1 MALLEMKLNINKTR
15 FEKVEDIKV
24 PDIFYRRL
32 KTGIDVVDSAF
43 GQGFL
48 PSSTVVLSGEP
59 GTGKTTFLLQI
70 LESLSIRK
78 YKVGYVSGEECMEL
92 LKVNCDRIG
101 VKNIMACNET
111 NIDTI
116 LKQIPEFDAIVIDSF
131 QSLNSHN
138 GGMAHEKYCVETICS
153 AAKAH
158 QTTIFIVTHITK
170 TGKMKGST
178 LLPHSVDV
186 VCNLKRHEDF
196 DELEDKTVTL
206 NITKNRFGP
215 TLIKEL
221 NFTARGYD
229 WTTVKDIP
237 AESTVA
243 PKSRRV
249 REETSKIRQIAEKIK
264 DGKFSID
271 HLKKH
276 MGNQPRAYYVLNKL
290 SKDGIIEKV
299 AKSGNRKTHYRF
311 KAKR

>member
-1 MALLEMKLNINKTR
+1 MKLSINKTK
-15 FEKVEDIKV
+15 FEKVADIKV

-70 LESLSIRK
+70 LESLSTRK
-78 YKVGYVSGEECMEL
+78 YNVGYVSGEECMEL

-101 VKNIMACNET
+101 VKNIMACSET
-111 NIDTI
+111 NIETI
-116 LKQIPEFDAIVIDSF
+116 LKQVPEFDAIVIDSF
-131 QSLNSHN
+131 QSLSSSRKS
-138 GGMAHEKYCVETICS
+138 MAHEKYCVEQICA

-158 QTTIFIVTHITK
+158 QTTIFIITHITK

-229 WTTVKDIP
+229 WTTAKSVSVE
-237 AESTVA
+237 ATVA
-243 PKSRRV
+243 PKSQRIKQ
-249 REETSKIRQIAEKIK
+249 ETSTIKDIAKK
-264 DGKFSID
+264 LRDGKFSID
-271 HLKKH
+271 EVSKEIK
-276 MGNQPRAYYVLNKL
+276 NKPRAYYVLNKL
-290 SKDGIIEKV
+290 TKDGILEKV
-299 AKSGNRKTHYRF
+299 AKRGTTKTHYQF
-311 KAKR
+311 KS

>member
-1 MALLEMKLNINKTR
+1 MKLNINKTK
-15 FEKVEDIKV
+15 FEKVSDVNV

-78 YKVGYVSGEECMEL
+78 YNVGYVSGEECMEL

-131 QSLNSHN
+131 QSLNSN
-138 GGMAHEKYCVETICS
+138 RDKSTSHEKYCVEQICA
-153 AAKAH
+153 AAKVH
-158 QTTIFIVTHITK
+158 QTTIFIITHITK
-170 TGKMKGST
+170 SGKMKGST

-229 WTTVKDIP
+229 WTTVKNIP
-237 AESTVA
+237 AESTVP
-243 PKSRRV
+243 PKSQRIKQ
-249 REETSKIRQIAEKIK
+249 ETSTIKQLAEKLR

-271 HLKKH
+271 EVSKKIS
-276 MGNQPRAYYVLNKL
+276 NKPRAYYVLSKL
-290 SKDGIIEKV
+290 TKDGILEKV
-299 AKSGNRKTHYRF
+299 AKRGTSKMHYQF
-311 KAKR
+311 KSKK

>member
-1 MALLEMKLNINKTR
+1 MKLNISKTK
-15 FEKVEDIKV
+15 FEKVGDVKV

-43 GQGFL
+43 GHGFL

-70 LESLSIRK
+70 LESLAVRK
-78 YKVGYVSGEECMEL
+78 YNVGYVSGEECMEL

-111 NIDTI
+111 NIDAI
-116 LKQIPEFDAIVIDSF
+116 LKQVPEFDALVIDSF
-131 QSLNSHN
+131 QSLNSSSEKSTS
-138 GGMAHEKYCVETICS
+138 HEKYCVEQICA

-158 QTTIFIVTHITK
+158 QTTIFIITHITK
-170 TGKMKGST
+170 SGKMKGST

-229 WTTVKDIP
+229 WTTVKNVP
-237 AESTVA
+237 AESVVA
-243 PKSRRV
+243 PKSQRIKN
-249 REETSKIRQIAEKIK
+249 ETSTIKQIAEKIK
-264 DGKFSID
+264 DGMFSVD
-271 HLKKH
+271 HINKQITNK
-276 MGNQPRAYYVLNKL
+276 PRAYYVLKKL
-290 SKDGIIEKV
+290 TDDGILQKV
-299 AKSGNRKTHYRF
+299 VKKGSAKTHYKF
-311 KAKR
+311 LSN

>member
-1 MALLEMKLNINKTR
+1 
-15 FEKVEDIKV
+15 
-24 PDIFYRRL
+24 
-32 KTGIDVVDSAF
+32 
-43 GQGFL
+43 
-48 PSSTVVLSGEP
+48 
-59 GTGKTTFLLQI
+59 
-70 LESLSIRK
+70 
-78 YKVGYVSGEECMEL
+78 MEL

-116 LKQIPEFDAIVIDSF
+116 LKQVPEFDAIVIDSF
-131 QSLNSHN
+131 QSLNSN
-138 GGMAHEKYCVETICS
+138 RDKSTSHEKYCVEQICA
-153 AAKAH
+153 AAKVH
-158 QTTIFIVTHITK
+158 QTTIFIITHITK
-170 TGKMKGST
+170 SGKMKGST

-237 AESTVA
+237 AESTVP
-243 PKSRRV
+243 PKSQRIKQ
-249 REETSKIRQIAEKIK
+249 ETSTIKQLAEKLR

-271 HLKKH
+271 EVSKKIS
-276 MGNQPRAYYVLNKL
+276 NKPRAYYVLSKL
-290 SKDGIIEKV
+290 TKDGILEKV
-299 AKSGNRKTHYRF
+299 AKRGTSKMHYQF
-311 KAKR
+311 KSKK

>member
-1 MALLEMKLNINKTR
+1 MKLNINKTK
-15 FEKVEDIKV
+15 FEKVSDVKV
-24 PDIFYRRL
+24 PDIFYHRL
-32 KTGIDVVDSAF
+32 KTGIDVIDSAF

-78 YKVGYVSGEECMEL
+78 YNVGYVSGEECMEL

-131 QSLNSHN
+131 QSLNSN
-138 GGMAHEKYCVETICS
+138 RDKSTSHEKYCVEQICA
-153 AAKAH
+153 AAKVH
-158 QTTIFIVTHITK
+158 QTTIFIITHITK
-170 TGKMKGST
+170 SGKMKGST

-229 WTTVKDIP
+229 WTTVKNIP
-237 AESTVA
+237 AESTVP
-243 PKSRRV
+243 PKSQRIKQ
-249 REETSKIRQIAEKIK
+249 ETSTIKQLAEKLR

-271 HLKKH
+271 EVSKKIS
-276 MGNQPRAYYVLNKL
+276 NKPRAYYVLSKL
-290 SKDGIIEKV
+290 TKDGILEKV
-299 AKSGNRKTHYRF
+299 AKRGTSKMHYQF
-311 KAKR
+311 KSKK

>member
-1 MALLEMKLNINKTR
+1 MKLNINKTK
-15 FEKVEDIKV
+15 FEKVADIKV

-70 LESLSIRK
+70 LESLSTQK

-101 VKNIMACNET
+101 VKNIMACSET
-111 NIDTI
+111 NIETI
-116 LKQIPEFDAIVIDSF
+116 LKQVPEFDAIVIDSF
-131 QSLNSHN
+131 QSLSSSRKS
-138 GGMAHEKYCVETICS
+138 MAHEKYCVEQICA

-158 QTTIFIVTHITK
+158 QTTIFIITHITK

-229 WTTVKDIP
+229 WTTAKSVSVE
-237 AESTVA
+237 ATVA
-243 PKSRRV
+243 PKSQRIKQ
-249 REETSKIRQIAEKIK
+249 ETSTIKDIAKK
-264 DGKFSID
+264 LRDGKFSID
-271 HLKKH
+271 EVSKEIK
-276 MGNQPRAYYVLNKL
+276 NKPRAYYVLNKL
-290 SKDGIIEKV
+290 TKDGILQKV
-299 AKSGNRKTHYRF
+299 AKRGTTKTHYQF
-311 KAKR
+311 KS

>member
-1 MALLEMKLNINKTR
+1 MKLNINKTK
-15 FEKVEDIKV
+15 FEKVADIKV

-70 LESLSIRK
+70 LESLSTRK

-101 VKNIMACNET
+101 VKNIMACSET
-111 NIDTI
+111 NIETI
-116 LKQIPEFDAIVIDSF
+116 LKQVPEFDAIVIDSF
-131 QSLNSHN
+131 QSLSSSRKS
-138 GGMAHEKYCVETICS
+138 MAHEKYCVEQICA

-158 QTTIFIVTHITK
+158 QTTIFIITHITK

-229 WTTVKDIP
+229 WTTAKSVSVE
-237 AESTVA
+237 ATVA
-243 PKSRRV
+243 PKSQRIKQ
-249 REETSKIRQIAEKIK
+249 ETSTIKDIAKK
-264 DGKFSID
+264 LRDGKFSID
-271 HLKKH
+271 EVSKEIK
-276 MGNQPRAYYVLNKL
+276 NKPRAYYVLNKL
-290 SKDGIIEKV
+290 TKDGILEKV
-299 AKSGNRKTHYRF
+299 AKRGTTKTHYQF
-311 KAKR
+311 KS

>member
-1 MALLEMKLNINKTR
+1 MKLSINKTK
-15 FEKVEDIKV
+15 FEKVADIKV

-43 GQGFL
+43 GNGFL

-78 YKVGYVSGEECMEL
+78 YNVGYVSGEECMEL

-116 LKQIPEFDAIVIDSF
+116 LDQVPEFDAIVIDSF
-131 QSLNSHN
+131 QSLNSSRDKSTS
-138 GGMAHEKYCVETICS
+138 HEKYCVEQICA

-158 QTTIFIVTHITK
+158 QTTIFIITHITK
-170 TGKMKGST
+170 SGKMKGST

-243 PKSRRV
+243 PKSQRIKD
-249 REETSKIRQIAEKIK
+249 EAITIKQIAEKIR

-271 HLKKH
+271 HVKKH
-276 MGNQPRAYYVLNKL
+276 MNNQPRAYYVLNKL

-299 AKSGNRKTHYRF
+299 AKSGSRKTHYQF
-311 KAKR
+311 KVKK

>member
-1 MALLEMKLNINKTR
+1 MKLNINKTK
-15 FEKVEDIKV
+15 FEKVADITV
-24 PDIFYRRL
+24 PDIFYQRL

-101 VKNIMACNET
+101 VKNIMACSET

-116 LKQIPEFDAIVIDSF
+116 LKQIPEFDAVVIDSF
-131 QSLNSHN
+131 QSLNSSN
-138 GGMAHEKYCVETICS
+138 DKSTGHEKYCVEQICA

-158 QTTIFIVTHITK
+158 QTTVFIITHITK
-170 TGKMKGST
+170 SGKMKGST

-221 NFTARGYD
+221 NFTGRGYD

-237 AESTVA
+237 AESTVT
-243 PKSRRV
+243 PKSHRLKG
-249 REETSKIRQIAEKIK
+249 ETSTIKQIAEKLR

-271 HLKKH
+271 QVSKKIK
-276 MGNQPRAYYVLNKL
+276 NKPRAYYVLNKL
-290 SKDGIIEKV
+290 SKDGIIQKV
-299 AKSGNRKTHYRF
+299 AKTGSSKTHYQF

>member
-1 MALLEMKLNINKTR
+1 MKLNINKTK
-15 FEKVEDIKV
+15 FEKVADINV

-78 YKVGYVSGEECMEL
+78 YNVGYVSGEECMEL

-101 VKNIMACNET
+101 VKNIMACSET
-111 NIDTI
+111 NINTI
-116 LKQIPEFDAIVIDSF
+116 LKQVPEFDAIVIDSF
-131 QSLNSHN
+131 QSLNSN
-138 GGMAHEKYCVETICS
+138 NRGLAHEKYCVEEICS

-158 QTTIFIVTHITK
+158 QTTVFIITHITK

-229 WTTVKDIP
+229 WTTAKTIP
-237 AESTVA
+237 TEATVA
-243 PKSRRV
+243 PKSQRIKQ
-249 REETSKIRQIAEKIK
+249 ETGIIKQLAEKIRN
-264 DGKFSID
+264 GKFSID
-271 HLKKH
+271 EVSKKIK
-276 MGNQPRAYYVLNKL
+276 NKPRAYYVLNKL
-290 SKDGIIEKV
+290 TKDGILEKV
-299 AKSGNRKTHYRF
+299 AKRGTTKMHYQF
-311 KAKR
+311 KKKK

>member
-1 MALLEMKLNINKTR
+1 MKLNINKTK
-15 FEKVEDIKV
+15 FEKVADIKV

-70 LESLSIRK
+70 LESLSTRK

-101 VKNIMACNET
+101 VKNIMACSET
-111 NIDTI
+111 NIETI
-116 LKQIPEFDAIVIDSF
+116 LKQVPEFDAIVIDSF
-131 QSLNSHN
+131 QSLSSSRKS
-138 GGMAHEKYCVETICS
+138 MAHEKYCVEQICA

-158 QTTIFIVTHITK
+158 QTTIFIITHITK

-221 NFTARGYD
+221 NFTGRGYD
-229 WTTVKDIP
+229 WTKAKSIS
-237 AESTVA
+237 AESTVP
-243 PKSRRV
+243 PKSQRIKK
-249 REETSKIRQIAEKIK
+249 ETGTIKDIAKK
-264 DGKFSID
+264 LRDGKFSID
-271 HLKKH
+271 EVSKGIK
-276 MGNQPRAYYVLNKL
+276 NKPRAYYVLNKL
-290 SKDGIIEKV
+290 TKDGILEKV
-299 AKSGNRKTHYRF
+299 AKRGTTKTHYQF
-311 KAKR
+311 KS

>member
-1 MALLEMKLNINKTR
+1 MKLNINKTK
-15 FEKVEDIKV
+15 FEKVSDVKV

-70 LESLSIRK
+70 LENLSIRK

-116 LKQIPEFDAIVIDSF
+116 LKQIPDFDAIVIDSF
-131 QSLNSHN
+131 QSLNSN
-138 GGMAHEKYCVETICS
+138 RDKSTSHEKYCVEQICS

-158 QTTIFIVTHITK
+158 QTTIFVITHITK
-170 TGKMKGST
+170 SGKMKGST

-221 NFTARGYD
+221 NFTACGYD

-243 PKSRRV
+243 PKSQRIKQ
-249 REETSKIRQIAEKIK
+249 ETSTIK
-264 DGKFSID
+264 QLADKLRDGKFSID
-271 HLKKH
+271 EVSKKIS
-276 MGNQPRAYYVLNKL
+276 NKPRAYYVLNKL
-290 SKDGIIEKV
+290 TKDGILEKV
-299 AKSGNRKTHYRF
+299 AKRGTSKMHYQF
-311 KAKR
+311 KSKK

>member
-1 MALLEMKLNINKTR
+1 MCIR
-15 FEKVEDIKV
+15 
-24 PDIFYRRL
+24 
-32 KTGIDVVDSAF
+32 DS
-43 GQGFL
+43 
-48 PSSTVVLSGEP
+48 LSGEP

-70 LESLSIRK
+70 LESLSTRK

-116 LKQIPEFDAIVIDSF
+116 LKQVPEFDAIVIDSF
-131 QSLNSHN
+131 QSLNSN
-138 GGMAHEKYCVETICS
+138 RDKSTSHEKYCVEQICA

-158 QTTIFIVTHITK
+158 QTTIFVVTHITK
-170 TGKMKGST
+170 SGKMKGST

-229 WTTVKDIP
+229 WTTVKDIS

-243 PKSRRV
+243 PKSQRIRT
-249 REETSKIRQIAEKIK
+249 ETSTIKQIAEKIK

-271 HLKKH
+271 HMKKH
-276 MGNQPRAYYVLNKL
+276 INNQPRAYYVLNKL
-290 SKDGIIEKV
+290 TKDGIIEKV
-299 AKSGNRKTHYRF
+299 VKSGARKTHYKF
-311 KAKR
+311 VK

>member
-1 MALLEMKLNINKTR
+1 MKLNINKTK
-15 FEKVEDIKV
+15 FEKVADIKV

-111 NIDTI
+111 NINTI
-116 LKQIPEFDAIVIDSF
+116 IKQIPEFDAIVIDSF

-138 GGMAHEKYCVETICS
+138 GGMAHEKYCVEAICS

-158 QTTIFIVTHITK
+158 QTTIFIITHITK

-243 PKSRRV
+243 PKSHRLKT
-249 REETSKIRQIAEKIK
+249 ETSTIKEIAEKLR

-271 HLKKH
+271 HVSKKIK
-276 MGNQPRAYYVLNKL
+276 NKPRAYYVLNKL
-290 SKDGIIEKV
+290 TKDGIIEKV
-299 AKSGNRKTHYRF
+299 AKSGNPKMHYQF
-311 KAKR
+311 KGKR

>member
-1 MALLEMKLNINKTR
+1 MKLSINKTK
-15 FEKVEDIKV
+15 FEKVADIKV

-70 LESLSIRK
+70 LESLSTRK
-78 YKVGYVSGEECMEL
+78 YNVGYVSGEECMEL

-101 VKNIMACNET
+101 VKNIMACSET
-111 NIDTI
+111 NIETI
-116 LKQIPEFDAIVIDSF
+116 LKQVPEFDAIVIDSF
-131 QSLNSHN
+131 QSLSSSTKS
-138 GGMAHEKYCVETICS
+138 MAHEKYCVEQICA

-158 QTTIFIVTHITK
+158 QTTIFIITHITK

-229 WTTVKDIP
+229 WTTAKSVSVE
-237 AESTVA
+237 ATVA
-243 PKSRRV
+243 PKSQRIKQ
-249 REETSKIRQIAEKIK
+249 ETSTIKDIAKK
-264 DGKFSID
+264 LRDGKFSID
-271 HLKKH
+271 EVSKEIK
-276 MGNQPRAYYVLNKL
+276 NKPRAYYVLNKL
-290 SKDGIIEKV
+290 TKDGILEKV
-299 AKSGNRKTHYRF
+299 AKRGTTKTHYQF
-311 KAKR
+311 KS